1 MTLGNLLST
10 IIGIIGVFLLVLI
23 YTYVDKLEK
32 IGCDCST
39 HPYRKYIKGFS
50 IFAIIYVVFMFII
63 PPSLAIR
70 TFGKDVAF
78 LYAIAH
84 VIFAILAIVFFVYS
98 LLYTRYLM
106 KEKCKCSEDSRREI
120 LYLWSL
126 IEVILFALIFIIQI
140 LLLLAAVTIGVATGM
155 IDIIKGNSELVHE
168 AVYNPLRSVQR
179 IPKAV
184 RDLPSSLKKIKNIKK
199 Y

>member
-1 MTLGNLLST
+1 MNLGNLLST
-10 IIGIIGVFLLVLI
+10 IIGIIGVFLLVLV

-32 IGCDCST
+32 IGCDCSS

-63 PPSLAIR
+63 PASVAIR
-70 TFGKDVAF
+70 TFGKDMAF
-78 LYAIAH
+78 VYAIAH

-120 LYLWSL
+120 LYL
-126 IEVILFALIFIIQI
+126 
-140 LLLLAAVTIGVATGM
+140 
-155 IDIIKGNSELVHE
+155 
-168 AVYNPLRSVQR
+168 
-179 IPKAV
+179 
-184 RDLPSSLKKIKNIKK
+184 
-199 Y
+199 

>member
-1 MTLGNLLST
+1 MNLGNLLST
-10 IIGIIGVFLLVLI
+10 IIGIIGVFLLVLV

-32 IGCDCST
+32 IGCDCSS

-63 PPSLAIR
+63 PASVAIR
-70 TFGKDVAF
+70 TFGKDMAF
-78 LYAIAH
+78 VYAIAH

-140 LLLLAAVTIGVATGM
+140 LLLLAAVTIGAATGM
-155 IDIIKGNSELVHE
+155 VDIVKGNSELVHE